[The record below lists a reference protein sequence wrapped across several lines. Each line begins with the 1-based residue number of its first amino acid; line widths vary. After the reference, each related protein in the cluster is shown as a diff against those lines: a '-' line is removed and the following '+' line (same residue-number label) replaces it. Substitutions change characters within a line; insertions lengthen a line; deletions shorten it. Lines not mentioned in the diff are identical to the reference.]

1 MPEWLDV
8 AVRSVIF
15 LVFLFFVTKVSGKKQ
30 IAQLSFFEYV
40 TGITIGSIAAEGI
53 MGLDGN
59 IYLGML
65 AIVIVALIPFLS
77 GLLSLKSKKFRDF
90 IEGKGTIF
98 IKDGKVL
105 EDNLKKERYTVD
117 ELLEL
122 LRNKDVF
129 QLSDVEFAVLEAT
142 GDLSVMLKK
151 ENQPL
156 TPKDLNM
163 KVASIKEPQTVI
175 MDGKILD
182 EPLATI
188 GHSRGWLKTEIEKLG
203 VTIENV
209 FIGQVNSYG
218 ELTVDVFDDQL
229 QVPSPQE
236 RPLMLSTMKKCQ
248 ADLELFALAT
258 EDKLAKQ
265 LFVKNSEKL
274 QKAIDQVTYILKS

>member
-8 AVRSVIF
+8 AVRSVMFVI
-15 LVFLFFVTKVSGKKQ
+15 FLFFVTKVLGKKQ
-30 IAQLSFFEYV
+30 IAQLSFFEYI
-40 TGITIGSIAAEGI
+40 TGITIGSIAGESI

-59 IYLGML
+59 MFLGL
-65 AIVIVALIPFLS
+65 LGIGVVALIPFLG
-77 GLLSLKSKKFRDF
+77 GLISLKSKKFRDF
-90 IEGKGTIF
+90 TEGKGTIF
-98 IKDGKVL
+98 IKDGKVM

-129 QLSDVEFAVLEAT
+129 QVSDVEFAILEAT

-188 GHSRGWLKTEIEKLG
+188 GHSRGWLKTELEKLG

-218 ELTVDVFDDQL
+218 ELTVDVFDDKL

-258 EDKLAKQ
+258 EDKDAKQ

>member
-8 AVRSVIF
+8 IVRS
-15 LVFLFFVTKVSGKKQ
+15 FLFVIVLFFITKALGKKQ
-30 IAQLSFFEYV
+30 ISQLSFFEYV
-40 TGITIGSIAAEGI
+40 TGITIGSIAAEVI
-53 MGLDGN
+53 MGLEQNMFYGF
-59 IYLGML
+59 L
-65 AIVIVALIPFLS
+65 AIIIVAVIPFIG
-77 GLLSLKSKKFRDF
+77 GLISLKSKKFRDF
-90 IEGKGTIF
+90 TEGKGTIF
-98 IKDGKVL
+98 IKDGKVM
-105 EDNLKKERYTVD
+105 EDNLKKERYTID

-129 QLSDVEFAVLEAT
+129 QVSDVQFAILEAT

-163 KVASIKEPQTVI
+163 QVASIKEPQTVI

-188 GHSRGWLKTEIEKLG
+188 GHSRGWLKTELENLG

-218 ELTVDVFDDQL
+218 ELTVDVFDDKL

-258 EDKLAKQ
+258 EDKDAKH